1 MKGHRVLHRAGL
13 PPKLP
18 PALRCF
24 APKLD
29 AGQQRDLGLC
39 HIVNLDAIAKGDAS
53 PDVLWHWVGG
63 TLTWC
68 CVATSL
74 QRGLDEMKQQ
84 ADLVDSVIERFKRT
98 GRIVFSGPEYQL
110 AKLGVQLMDELA
122 RIVDRPTAIE
132 AANWS
137 EEQLQLI
144 VLAAEAE
151 RARQQAKQQEATCAP
166 A

>member
-13 PPKLP
+13 PRQLP

-39 HIVNLDAIAKGDAS
+39 HIVNLDAIAKGEANS
-53 PDVLWHWVGG
+53 DVLWHWVGG

-68 CVATSL
+68 CVANSL
-74 QRGLDEMKQQ
+74 QRGLAEMKQQ
-84 ADLVDSVIERFKRT
+84 ADLVDSVVDRWKRT

-110 AKLGVQLMDELA
+110 AKLGVELMDELA
-122 RIVDRPTAIE
+122 RVVDRPTAI
-132 AANWS
+132 AAAEWS
-137 EEQLQLI
+137 EEQLQNI
-144 VLAAEAE
+144 VREAEAQQ
-151 RARQQAKQQEATCAP
+151 RQKEAA
-166 A
+166 